1 MHPPR
6 YLPAATF
13 GDHSSLKVLGGV
25 ENDGG
30 RRQIGEER
38 GEKPEL
44 PRVAW
49 PHFSGF
55 HEKVGEIEL
64 AKEVAQGASLR
75 KELRKRKRWLGLKP
89 GHEGKRL

>member
-1 MHPPR
+1 M
-6 YLPAATF
+6 
-13 GDHSSLKVLGGV
+13 
-25 ENDGG
+25 
-30 RRQIGEER
+30 
-38 GEKPEL
+38 
-44 PRVAW
+44 AW

-64 AKEVAQGASLR
+64 AKEVAQGAPLR